1 METKTK
7 LDDKFVFADV
17 NGLGELAVTDE
28 ANFATDL
35 YEVVRGVLP
44 ESQLVH
50 LDLEFELLRK
60 LQYMAN
66 GKSEDDKFAF
76 NDSQIPNS
84 FSYYSALPFEALSIQ
99 LQPLM
104 EEITGKKLYPTYT
117 YARIYYNGAT
127 MAVHKDRPSCQ
138 FSSTINISIDE
149 KPWEIWFETLTGEK
163 KAIYLYPGDLIVYKG
178 DTLSHWRDA
187 YLGQRQTQAFLH
199 YVDKNGN
206 YRDYKWDHR
215 PYIGTAAN
223 SRKTN

>member
-1 METKTK
+1 METITK
-7 LDDKFVFADV
+7 ADSGYIFSDI
-17 NGLGELAVTDE
+17 NGLGELAISDE

-35 YEVVRGVLP
+35 YEVVRGAVNP
-44 ESQLVH
+44 EQLQH
-50 LDLEFELLRK
+50 MDIEFELIKK
-60 LQYMAN
+60 LQYMQ
-66 GKSEDDKFAF
+66 GGQSEENKFMF
-76 NDSQIPNS
+76 GDSQVTNS
-84 FSYYSALPFEALSIQ
+84 FAYYSALCFEALSLQ

-127 MAVHKDRPSCQ
+127 MAIHKDRPSCQ
-138 FSSTINISIDE
+138 FSSTVNISIDE
-149 KPWEIWFETLTGEK
+149 DPWEIWFETLNGEH
-163 KAIYLYPGDLIVYKG
+163 KAVKLWPGDLIVYKG
-178 DTLSHWRDA
+178 DTLNHWRDA
-187 YLGQRQTQAFLH
+187 YQGQRQTQAFLH

>member
-1 METKTK
+1 MKTKTESGYIFS
-7 LDDKFVFADV
+7 DIA
-17 NGLGELAVTDE
+17 GLGELAISDE

-35 YEVVRGVLP
+35 YEVVRGAVPP
-44 ESQLVH
+44 EQLQH
-50 LDLEFELLRK
+50 MDIEFELIKK
-60 LQYMAN
+60 LQYMQ
-66 GKSEDDKFAF
+66 GGQSEENKFMF
-76 NDSQIPNS
+76 GDSQVTNS
-84 FSYYSALPFEALSIQ
+84 FAYYSALCFEALSLQ

-127 MAVHKDRPSCQ
+127 MAIHKDRPSCQ
-138 FSSTINISIDE
+138 FSTTVNISIDE
-149 KPWEIWFETLTGEK
+149 EPWEIWFETLTGQK
-163 KAIYLYPGDLIVYKG
+163 KAIKLWPGDLIVYKG
-178 DTLSHWRDA
+178 DTLNHWRDA
-187 YLGQRQTQAFLH
+187 YQGQRQTQAFLH

>member
-35 YEVVRGVLP
+35 YQVVRGVLP

-50 LDLEFELLRK
+50 LDLEFELMRK

-66 GKSEDDKFAF
+66 GQSEDNKFAF
-76 NDSQIPNS
+76 NDSQISNS
-84 FSYYSALPFEALSIQ
+84 FSYYAALPFEALSIQ

-127 MAVHKDRPSCQ
+127 MAIHKDRPSCEY
-138 FSSTINISIDE
+138 STTMNVSIDE
-149 KPWEIWFETLTGEK
+149 DPWEIWFETLTGEK
-163 KAIYLYPGDLIVYKG
+163 KAINLWPGDLIVYKG
-178 DTLSHWRDA
+178 DTLNHWRDE
-187 YLGQRQTQAFLH
+187 YKGQRQTQAFLH
-199 YVDKNGN
+199 YVNKHGN

-215 PYIGTAAN
+215 PYIGTGAN

>member
-1 METKTK
+1 MKTKTESGYIFS
-7 LDDKFVFADV
+7 DIA
-17 NGLGELAVTDE
+17 GLGELAISDE

-35 YEVVRGVLP
+35 YEVVRGAVTP
-44 ESQLVH
+44 EQLQH
-50 LDLEFELLRK
+50 MDIEFELIKK
-60 LQYMAN
+60 LQYMQ
-66 GKSEDDKFAF
+66 GGQSEENKFMF
-76 NDSQIPNS
+76 GDSQVTNS
-84 FSYYSALPFEALSIQ
+84 FAYYSALCFEALSLQ

-127 MAVHKDRPSCQ
+127 MAIHKDRPSCQ
-138 FSSTINISIDE
+138 FSSTVNVSIDE
-149 KPWEIWFETLTGEK
+149 DPWEIWFETLNGEH
-163 KAIYLYPGDLIVYKG
+163 KAVKLWPGDLIVYKG
-178 DTLSHWRDA
+178 DTLNHWRDA
-187 YLGQRQTQAFLH
+187 YQGQRQTQAFLH

>member
-1 METKTK
+1 METKT
-7 LDDKFVFADV
+7 DDTFVFADI
-17 NGLGELAVTDE
+17 NGLGELAISDE

-35 YEVVRGVLP
+35 YEVVRGAIP
-44 ESQLVH
+44 AEQLEH
-50 LDLEFELLRK
+50 MDLEFELMRK
-60 LQYMAN
+60 LQYMQ
-66 GKSEDDKFAF
+66 GGQSEENKFMF
-76 NDSQIPNS
+76 GDSQVTNS
-84 FSYYSALPFEALSIQ
+84 FAYYSALCFEALSLQ

-127 MAVHKDRPSCQ
+127 MTIHKDRPSCQ
-138 FSSTINISIDE
+138 FSTTVNISIDE
-149 KPWEIWFETLTGEK
+149 EPWEIWFETLTGQK
-163 KAIYLYPGDLIVYKG
+163 KAIKLWPGDLIVYKG
-178 DTLSHWRDA
+178 DTLNHWRDA
-187 YLGQRQTQAFLH
+187 YQGQRQTQAFLH

>member
-1 METKTK
+1 MKTKTENGYIFS
-7 LDDKFVFADV
+7 DIA
-17 NGLGELAVTDE
+17 GLGELAISDE

-35 YEVVRGVLP
+35 YEVVRGAVPP
-44 ESQLVH
+44 EQLQH
-50 LDLEFELLRK
+50 MDIEFELIKK
-60 LQYMAN
+60 LQYMQ
-66 GKSEDDKFAF
+66 GGQSEENKFMF
-76 NDSQIPNS
+76 GDSQVTNS
-84 FSYYSALPFEALSIQ
+84 FAYYSALCFEALSLQ

-127 MAVHKDRPSCQ
+127 MAIHKDRPSCQ
-138 FSSTINISIDE
+138 FSSTVNISIDE
-149 KPWEIWFETLTGEK
+149 EPWEIWFETLNGEH
-163 KAIYLYPGDLIVYKG
+163 KAVKLWPGDLIVYRG
-178 DTLSHWRDA
+178 DTLNHWRDA
-187 YLGQRQTQAFLH
+187 YQGQRQTQAFLH

>member
-1 METKTK
+1 MKTKTESGYIFS
-7 LDDKFVFADV
+7 DIA
-17 NGLGELAVTDE
+17 GLGELAISDE

-35 YEVVRGVLP
+35 YEVVRGAVPP
-44 ESQLVH
+44 EQLQH
-50 LDLEFELLRK
+50 MDIEFELIKK
-60 LQYMAN
+60 LQYMQ
-66 GKSEDDKFAF
+66 GGQSEENKFMF
-76 NDSQIPNS
+76 GDSQVTNS
-84 FSYYSALPFEALSIQ
+84 FAYYSALCFEALSLQ

-127 MAVHKDRPSCQ
+127 MAIHKDRPSCQ
-138 FSSTINISIDE
+138 FSSTVNVSIDE
-149 KPWEIWFETLTGEK
+149 DPWEIWFETLNGEH
-163 KAIYLYPGDLIVYKG
+163 KAVKLWPGDLIVYKG
-178 DTLSHWRDA
+178 DTLNHWRDA
-187 YLGQRQTQAFLH
+187 YQGQRQTQAFLH